1 MTANIEEIANATL
14 TQKNWTGLTL
24 AELIEAGRIPA
35 DSKDIQSWI
44 IQANG
49 KAENLD
55 QLKQYKEA
63 ANLIAEKFAIA

>member
-1 MTANIEEIANATL
+1 MTANIEEIANTTL

-24 AELIEAGRIPA
+24 AELIEAGRIHA

-44 IQANG
+44 IQAHG
-49 KAENLD
+49 QAKNLD

-63 ANLIAEKFAIA
+63 AGLIAEKFAIA